1 MSTKPVTTKISSNYL
16 QVSENEHNAIVIKNL
31 EKIVSSDEKLAL
43 FIGRK
48 STEELPKETGFKWVS
63 LDIIEEN
70 LSAISTDRLHLI
82 ADCNEEAHIAKIQHL
97 FSKVV
102 VDQSTWKFF
111 KPEIIERLTLLLL
124 QKTDSTLI
132 FESAFQFISSD
143 PEATEWSYD
152 HVRLVLPQSYYEQY
166 DEEVT
171 NCFEDFL
178 SKIGGIENLKDDLAY
193 KQLINE
199 MDPELVKES
208 SDKELEEDFAEHL
221 AKNILGPTQK
231 CIPLARQKTK
241 EHLETLFEK
250 VELKLNAPYPYTTR
264 YSVGKDDFFIATGP
278 KKV

>member
-1 MSTKPVTTKISSNYL
+1 MSIKPVEQISSNCL
-16 QVSENEHNAIVIKNL
+16 QASENEYNTIVIKKL
-31 EKIVSSDEKLAL
+31 KKIVSSDEKLAL

-48 STEELPKETGFKWVS
+48 STEDLPKETGFKWVS
-63 LDIIEEN
+63 LDIVEEN
-70 LSAISTDRLHLI
+70 LSEISSDRLHLI

-102 VDQSTWKFF
+102 VDQSTWKLFN
-111 KPEIIERLTLLLL
+111 PGIIERLTSLLL
-124 QKTDSTLI
+124 KNTESTLI
-132 FESAFQFISSD
+132 FESDFTVILPQK
-143 PEATEWSYD
+143 EAIEWSYD
-152 HVRLVLPQSYYEQY
+152 YVKLIVPQSYFEQY
-166 DEEVT
+166 DQEVK

-178 SKIGGIENLKDDLAY
+178 SNIGGIENLKDDLAY
-193 KQLINE
+193 KQFIKE
-199 MDPELVKES
+199 MDPELVKEF
-208 SDKELEEDFAEHL
+208 SDKELVEDFAQHF
-221 AKNILGPTQK
+221 AKNIPDPTQK

>member
-1 MSTKPVTTKISSNYL
+1 MSTKSVTTSYL
-16 QVSENEHNAIVIKNL
+16 QASENEYNAIVIKNL

-63 LDIIEEN
+63 LDIAEEN

-82 ADCNEEAHIAKIQHL
+82 ADCNEEEQIAKIKHL

-111 KPEIIERLTLLLL
+111 NPGIIERLTSLLL

-143 PEATEWSYD
+143 KEATEWSYD
-152 HVRLVLPQSYYEQY
+152 HVQLVLPQSYYEQY
-166 DEEVT
+166 DQEVT

-178 SKIGGIENLKDDLAY
+178 RKIGGIKNLKDDLTY
-193 KQLINE
+193 KQFINE
-199 MDPELVKES
+199 MNPELVEES
-208 SDKELEEDFAEHL
+208 SDKELEEDFTQHL

-250 VELKLNAPYPYTTR
+250 VELKLNAPYPYSTR
-264 YSVGKDDFFIATGP
+264 CSVGKDDFFIATGL